1 MIAAGLEEL
10 GLPTARE
17 FDTLTLT
24 TAHAASSYGKPVL
37 LLDGEA
43 YGPAD
48 MTPAGMTGAEL
59 LATWAARFYGP
70 TWAEFLRRRSGE
82 S

>member
-1 MIAAGLEEL
+1 MAEQV
-10 GLPTARE
+10 
-17 FDTLTLT
+17 DTLTLT
-24 TAHAASSYGKPVL
+24 TAHAASSYGVPVL
-37 LLDGEA
+37 VIDGEA

-59 LATWAARFYGP
+59 VHAWTARFV
-70 TWAEFLRRRSGE
+70 AVLGE